1 LRIWVLSESVRD
13 YVSRDLLL
21 ECLESKEEH
30 ADFFVR
36 QFDLI
41 KQIRQTER

>member
-1 LRIWVLSESVRD
+1 
-13 YVSRDLLL
+13 LL

-41 KQIRQTER
+41 KQIRQPDQTDSATER